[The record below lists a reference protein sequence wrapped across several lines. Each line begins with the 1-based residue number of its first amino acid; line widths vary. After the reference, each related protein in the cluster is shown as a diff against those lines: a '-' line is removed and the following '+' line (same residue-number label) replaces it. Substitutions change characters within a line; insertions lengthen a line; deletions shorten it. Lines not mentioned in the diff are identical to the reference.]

1 MPVYVVIKRKFK
13 MNDPE
18 ELFPLLNEL
27 QKGAK
32 AQEGYISTETLQSA
46 DNPDDYLVLSKWET
60 AENWEAWFATKE
72 RREIQGKVDSLIGE
86 RTFYEIFKP
95 TS

>member
-13 MNDPE
+13 MNHPE
-18 ELFPLLNEL
+18 KLFPLFNEL

-32 AQEGYISTETLQSA
+32 VQEGYISTETLQST
-46 DNPDDYLVLSKWET
+46 DNLDDYLVLSKWET

-95 TS
+95 TQ